1 MALGR
6 AWAAH
11 GTEVGSLVSMASAKS
26 HPPASGERV
35 DLGLVQCAP
44 TIGLFELPA
53 FLLEVRITTK
63 VFPGEAGRVE
73 RPKFLVRARVPPVG
87 VAHRCRLHC
96 HVAVQSAC
104 GDDKS
109 EGGGSVRPGGATRVA
124 VAARDATAASV
135 ARPHEEGVDN
145 RFRSSNGLA
154 PGGSPRPVARVRARM
169 PDRCG
174 GRSGRPRASR
184 PLPPPHRVGA
194 DMSRDAVRRNSSGRR
209 RWVRCRKQVG
219 QAVVFS
225 CVGPYELQYLS
236 FVLRMPCSS
245 RDA

>member
-1 MALGR
+1 MRCSDLSPGLLESRGSGESRKAGLARSAGRSVRVMALGR

-11 GTEVGSLVSMASAKS
+11 GTEVGSLVSMASTKS
-26 HPPASGERV
+26 YPPASGERV

-53 FLLEVRITTK
+53 FLLEVRIATK

-104 GDDKS
+104 GDDRS

-124 VAARDATAASV
+124 VAARDAIAPSPTFATG
-135 ARPHEEGVDN
+135 P
-145 RFRSSNGLA
+145 RFGKFRGCRA
-154 PGGSPRPVARVRARM
+154 PVS
-169 PDRCG
+169 
-174 GRSGRPRASR
+174 
-184 PLPPPHRVGA
+184 L
-194 DMSRDAVRRNSSGRR
+194 
-209 RWVRCRKQVG
+209 
-219 QAVVFS
+219 
-225 CVGPYELQYLS
+225 
-236 FVLRMPCSS
+236 
-245 RDA
+245 